1 MMVGLNGRGP
11 LYSHNLWL
19 IWEVSLDFRIASYIR
34 IVGVVITAWLTW
46 DIKSIIVFTMET
58 MNSSGVEAISM
69 ALNPSGHLQNEG

>member
-1 MMVGLNGRGP
+1 
-11 LYSHNLWL
+11 
-19 IWEVSLDFRIASYIR
+19 
-34 IVGVVITAWLTW
+34 LTW